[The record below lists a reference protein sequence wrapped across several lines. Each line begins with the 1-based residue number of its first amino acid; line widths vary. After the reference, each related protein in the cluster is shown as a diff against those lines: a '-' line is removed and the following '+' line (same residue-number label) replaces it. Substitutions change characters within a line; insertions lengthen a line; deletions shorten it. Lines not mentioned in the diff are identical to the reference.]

1 MGKGIDRSLLEK
13 VIEELEV
20 DWFELAQDA
29 YNKKYS
35 NTPADL
41 EYKDKA
47 KRVRYLMYR
56 GFSYD
61 EIDFAMQAQ

>member
-29 YNKKYS
+29 YNEKIFKY
-35 NTPADL
+35 TGRH
-41 EYKDKA
+41 
-47 KRVRYLMYR
+47 RVQRQ
-56 GFSYD
+56 G
-61 EIDFAMQAQ
+61 QARALPNV